1 MTLFTANAVLLIE
14 IDLENFNTIR
24 IGAAGTT
31 IRGLVVNRGSDKIT
45 VEANNATIA
54 GNFLGT
60 NPTGTASS
68 NSGSGGFGVRHNSG
82 NNMTIG
88 GPLPADRNLISGSV
102 QGGIATDLGSSVTST
117 GHVIEGN
124 YIGPDVTGTLSLSLV
139 GTNAISGLNNAIV
152 RGNLISGNNG
162 GGIIAAH
169 QTGNGPVVIQGN
181 LIGTQRNGTSPL
193 GNGSGFGDL
202 GSLFSLATTR
212 SADRAPARRTPSP
225 STRGPASGLRIN
237 IEGNRIRAEF
247 DPLQRALGNFA
258 RQLNRLAPSCERPL
272 DADTAPG
279 NNGQNYPVITSAVVA
294 AGNATISGTLNSTA
308 STVFRL
314 EFFASAACDTSGFG
328 EGQSFIGLPTSRQCR
343 LPI

>member
-1 MTLFTANAVLLIE
+1 MLHRRQARSMESPDVVVMDDFIYGEPIVSIVVNSTADVAANDGQCTLREAITAANTNTASGAMAGECAAGQALPTVDTITFNIPGAGVKTITPLSSMPTITEAVTINGYTQPGASPNTNAMNAGINAVLLIE

-202 GSLFSLATTR
+202 GHSSL
-212 SADRAPARRTPSP
+212 
-225 STRGPASGLRIN
+225 
-237 IEGNRIRAEF
+237 
-247 DPLQRALGNFA
+247 
-258 RQLNRLAPSCERPL
+258 
-272 DADTAPG
+272 
-279 NNGQNYPVITSAVVA
+279 
-294 AGNATISGTLNSTA
+294 
-308 STVFRL
+308 
-314 EFFASAACDTSGFG
+314 
-328 EGQSFIGLPTSRQCR
+328 
-343 LPI
+343 